1 MTQQYKIEFRFMLMT
16 ITGIALIAAS
26 IILLVG

>member
-16 ITGIALIAAS
+16 LTGIALVAAS
-26 IILLVG
+26 IILIVG